1 MQTEIFTT
9 KVTRLKPNLYGCR
22 VVFIE
27 DGSLFA
33 ELRVPKH
40 QIGDAFYDILRTADK
55 LGYTSPVAQATRKRS
70 KGKITSAKY
79 IWG

>member
-1 MQTEIFTT
+1 MQKEIFTT

-22 VVFIE
+22 VVFIA
-27 DGSLFA
+27 DGNLFA
-33 ELRVPKH
+33 ELRVHKH

-55 LGYTSPVAQATRKRS
+55 MGYLSPMARATRQR
-70 KGKITSAKY
+70 GKAKVTFAKY